1 MFCKKDVLR
10 NFAKCRERHLRWNFF
25 LNKIESFRPATLFKK
40 RLRQRCFPMNF
51 MKFLKAPFLQ
61 NTCGWLLLKKFNTFS
76 LFFTKLRKREKRKY
90 KVWPELKLILLKIKM
105 LWRSQST
112 FNYWYQKMLFFYI
125 KLWKNHT
132 LIYISYF
139 IIIFDQ
145 VYSNTR
151 VSTRVNTNQ
160 HKSKRINTSLTR
172 INTSLTRIN
181 TSQHESNT
189 NQHES
194 TRVQNK

>member
-1 MFCKKDVLR
+1 MGKIELNNFVSKPLPPESASVLKKDVLR

-40 RLRQRCFPMNF
+40 RLRHRCFPVNF

-76 LFFTKLRKREKRKY
+76 LSVTKLRKREKRKY

-112 FNYWYQKMLFFYI
+112 FNYWYQKMLFFLH
-125 KLWKNHT
+125 KAMEKP
-132 LIYISYF
+132 YF
-139 IIIFDQ
+139 NLHFIFHHHFW
-145 VYSNTR
+145 S
-151 VSTRVNTNQ
+151 
-160 HKSKRINTSLTR
+160 SLF
-172 INTSLTRIN
+172 
-181 TSQHESNT
+181 
-189 NQHES
+189 
-194 TRVQNK
+194 